1 MPKYKISAH
10 LIRLMGHQLELRLQT
25 LIDKK
30 RLMQSRNSL
39 ASRNSANFITLQ
51 EGLQQFSNELSKLQ
65 VRLL

>member
-1 MPKYKISAH
+1 
-10 LIRLMGHQLELRLQT
+10 MGHQLELRLQT